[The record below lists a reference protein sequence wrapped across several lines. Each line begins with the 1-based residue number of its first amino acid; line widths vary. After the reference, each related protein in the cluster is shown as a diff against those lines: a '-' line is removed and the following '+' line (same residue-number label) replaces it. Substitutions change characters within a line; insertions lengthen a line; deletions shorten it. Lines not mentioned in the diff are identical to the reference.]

1 MQIDVLCEERSM
13 EEALRSLL
21 PRVLAGRA
29 THKIISFQGKRQMLR
44 RLSDRL
50 RGNAYRVPHENLRV
64 VVLIDE
70 DRDDCVVLKRQ
81 LDDAATAAGLITK
94 GAAAPGVGFHVV
106 NRIVVE
112 ELESWFFGDV
122 EAVRQAYPKVPE
134 SLARKAKY
142 RDPDAIAGGTWEALF
157 RELKRVSYYG
167 DRFPEI

>member
-1 MQIDVLCEERSM
+1 M
-13 EEALRSLL
+13 
-21 PRVLAGRA
+21 
-29 THKIISFQGKRQMLR
+29 
-44 RLSDRL
+44 
-50 RGNAYRVPHENLRV
+50 
-64 VVLIDE
+64 
-70 DRDDCVVLKRQ
+70 VLKRQ

-167 DRFPEI
+167 DRFPKIEVARNVAKFMYPDRNRSGSFQAFRRAIEVICA